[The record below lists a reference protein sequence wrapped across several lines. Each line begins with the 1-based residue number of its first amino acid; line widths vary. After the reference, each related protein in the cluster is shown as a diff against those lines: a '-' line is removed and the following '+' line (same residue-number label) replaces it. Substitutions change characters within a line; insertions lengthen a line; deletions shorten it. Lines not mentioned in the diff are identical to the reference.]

1 MGQPYRRCDVSYAI
15 CKRFNH
21 AYTRACGSDKLPADE
36 VMGQAMFNL
45 FKRGNFSLFGLVK

>member
-1 MGQPYRRCDVSYAI
+1 MGQLYRRCDVSYAI

-36 VMGQAMFNL
+36 VMGL
-45 FKRGNFSLFGLVK
+45 GYV